1 MVGSHLALGLAAG
14 DEAQALCAS
23 LASLSSP
30 LSLSI
35 SRWFHLDLG
44 LFTLEYWKRFV
55 PAENMPGASL
65 WMEENIGKQR
75 AERA

>member
-1 MVGSHLALGLAAG
+1 MVGSTSPSGSPSGMKLRPSAPR
-14 DEAQALCAS
+14 
-23 LASLSSP
+23 SP
-30 LSLSI
+30 LSLPPSLSI